1 MKNNVP
7 FTTLE
12 LPRRLLVGAF
22 IIVSVWYLAWR
33 LGTFNPDAPFFSWL
47 VYGAEVFGFCTA
59 LLHIFMCWRLTDR
72 KAPPAPVGLSVDV
85 FVPTYNESVAL
96 VRKTLLAA
104 RAMDYPHTTWLLDDG
119 RRPEMR
125 ALARQLGC
133 EYLARADNEH
143 AKAGNLNHALAR
155 SRGELIAIFDAD
167 HAPGRDF
174 LTRTLGYF
182 NDAKLGFVQT
192 PQDFY
197 NLDSFQ
203 HRWRGAGRT
212 VWTEQSLFFRVIQ
225 RGKDYWNAAFFCGS
239 CAVVRRSALDEIGG
253 FATGTVTE
261 DLHTSMRLHAKGY
274 RSVYHAEPLAFGLA
288 PESIEPFIGQ
298 RVRWGQGAMH
308 VWRME
313 GILRH
318 RGLSWAQK
326 FNYLAS
332 VMTYFDGWQKAVFYF
347 APAVVLLSGL
357 LPLVTSTSDFLLHF
371 LPYYALTFWVFEEVG
386 RGYGRSLF
394 IEQYNMARFAAFAWA
409 TLAFIFPRMKF
420 RVTSKGALAGRAWRF
435 TAPQWAVLS
444 LNLCAIPIGV
454 LLYLGSGALP
464 LDGLIANSV
473 WALVNGA
480 LALAVI
486 LFTAAMQRN
495 ARSRYRFPVPLAA
508 EVTLTDGTRVRGTVD
523 DLSDNGLRFYGDL
536 PPTLARGSA
545 LTGHLVLPGGPV
557 AFWGEVRGLVA
568 LPGSEGVH
576 KAVGCQFSTSDEGRQ
591 KLEEF
596 LFGSDLQWTM
606 NGYTDQV
613 STPMS
618 RWLGGAVEGPVRSPL
633 ADVRWNSAEFRLH
646 RDGPGELALLSAG
659 DVESGQ
665 TMVLSHTA
673 LPEQRTLI
681 VEVHRRTNATR
692 QAVELQRLELPRSAG
707 GSTFFVYRATL
718 AAAGV
723 AETAAPAAV
732 VAPPRFEAA
741 PSIY

>member
-1 MKNNVP
+1 
-7 FTTLE
+7 
-12 LPRRLLVGAF
+12 
-22 IIVSVWYLAWR
+22 
-33 LGTFNPDAPFFSWL
+33 
-47 VYGAEVFGFCTA
+47 
-59 LLHIFMCWRLTDR
+59 
-72 KAPPAPVGLSVDV
+72 
-85 FVPTYNESVAL
+85 
-96 VRKTLLAA
+96 
-104 RAMDYPHTTWLLDDG
+104 
-119 RRPEMR
+119 
-125 ALARQLGC
+125 
-133 EYLARADNEH
+133 
-143 AKAGNLNHALAR
+143 
-155 SRGELIAIFDAD
+155 
-167 HAPGRDF
+167 
-174 LTRTLGYF
+174 
-182 NDAKLGFVQT
+182 
-192 PQDFY
+192 
-197 NLDSFQ
+197 
-203 HRWRGAGRT
+203 
-212 VWTEQSLFFRVIQ
+212 
-225 RGKDYWNAAFFCGS
+225 
-239 CAVVRRSALDEIGG
+239 
-253 FATGTVTE
+253 
-261 DLHTSMRLHAKGY
+261 
-274 RSVYHAEPLAFGLA
+274 
-288 PESIEPFIGQ
+288 
-298 RVRWGQGAMH
+298 MH
-308 VWRME
+308 VWRIE

-318 RGLSWAQK
+318 RGLSWPQK

-332 VMTYFDGWQKAVFYF
+332 VLTYFDGWQKAVFYF

-420 RVTSKGALAGRAWRF
+420 RVTTKGALAGRAWRF

-444 LNLCAIPIGV
+444 LNVGAIPIGV

-508 EVTLTDGTRVRGTVD
+508 EVTLADGTRVRGTVD
-523 DLSDNGLRFYGDL
+523 DVSDNGLRFYGDL

-568 LPGSEGVH
+568 LPGSEGVN
-576 KAVGCQFSTSDEGRQ
+576 KAVGCQFSTSEEGRQ

-613 STPMS
+613 PTPMS
-618 RWLGGAVEGPVRSPL
+618 RWFGGSVEGPLRSPL

-659 DVESGQ
+659 GVESGQ
-665 TMVLSHTA
+665 AMVLSHTA

-681 VEVHRRTNATR
+681 VEVHRRTNASR
-692 QAVELQRLELPRSAG
+692 QAVELQRLEMPRSAG
-707 GSTFFVYRATL
+707 GSTFFVYRVTL

-723 AETAAPAAV
+723 VETAAPAAV

-741 PSIY
+741 PSMY